1 MKLISGRLFAFCFL
15 LKSRGIW
22 DILDAEREVDPMT
35 KILFLILLLAQFG
48 YRLMLRLLSRKQVN
62 KPLPASVAD
71 IYDAEEYDKWRR
83 YNGKKDGLSTIS
95 GGVTLVINI
104 ILFCTDIMAWLYYLL
119 PGGEVAKAIL
129 LFLIMAGVDTVISLP
144 IEYVFNFKIE
154 AEFGFNRIT
163 PKTFIADAI
172 KNALV
177 GVVLN
182 FVIFMLV
189 FVAHKLLGDWFGV
202 IAFVGI
208 GIIMFAISAASSVF
222 LKLFNKFTPLPEGEL
237 RTTLCTMFENEG
249 YKLKDIYVMDASKRT
264 TKANAYCGGIGKFK
278 QIVIYDNLLN
288 NYSDGEI
295 TAVFAHELAHFKN
308 RDTTQMTLFSLV
320 NFLPI
325 VAMMTWLMLDG
336 KVSQSFGFAEPSLLF
351 AFYVSFGGVIEIVA
365 NLITIPFN
373 YISRAMERKADTFA
387 CKVGYGGELVT
398 ALRKLHKDS
407 LADMNPHPTVVK
419 LTMNHPPLHERIELV
434 EAWKGSEH

>member
-1 MKLISGRLFAFCFL
+1 
-15 LKSRGIW
+15 
-22 DILDAEREVDPMT
+22 MT
-35 KILFLILLLAQFG
+35 KIIFLILLLAQFA
-48 YRLMLRLLSRKQVN
+48 YSLMLQLLSRKQVG

-71 IYDAEEYDKWRR
+71 IYDAAEYDKWRR
-83 YNGKKDGLSTIS
+83 YNSKKDGLSLIS

-104 ILFCTDIMAWLYYLL
+104 ILFCTNILSWLYYLL
-119 PGGEVAKAIL
+119 PGGEIAKAIL
-129 LFLIMAGVDTVISLP
+129 LFLIMAVVDTAVSLP

-163 PKTFIADAI
+163 PKTFLADAV
-172 KNALV
+172 KNAVV

-182 FVIFMLV
+182 LIIFLLV
-189 FVAHKLLGDWFGV
+189 YVAHALLGDYFGV

-237 RTTLCTMFENEG
+237 RSTLCAMFEKAG

-295 TAVFAHELAHFKN
+295 TAVFAHELAHFKHK
-308 RDTTQMTLFSLV
+308 DTTKMTFFSLI

-325 VAMMTWLMLDG
+325 VALMTLLM
-336 KVSQSFGFAEPSLLF
+336 VVPSISQSFGFAAPSLLF
-351 AFYVSFGGVIEIVA
+351 SFYASSGGVISIIA
-365 NLITIPFN
+365 HLIGIPFN
-373 YISRAMERKADTFA
+373 YMSRAMERKADTFA
-387 CKVGYGGELVT
+387 CESGYADDLVS

-419 LTMNHPPLHERIELV
+419 LTVNHPPLHERIELA
-434 EAWKGSEH
+434 EDWKRTHL

>member
-1 MKLISGRLFAFCFL
+1 
-15 LKSRGIW
+15 
-22 DILDAEREVDPMT
+22 MT
-35 KILFLILLLAQFG
+35 KIIFLILLLAQFA
-48 YRLMLRLLSRKQVN
+48 YSLMLQLLSRKQVG

-71 IYDAEEYDKWRR
+71 IYDAAEYDKWRK
-83 YNGKKDGLSTIS
+83 YNSKKDGLSLIS

-104 ILFCTDIMAWLYYLL
+104 ILFCTNILSWLYYLL
-119 PGGEVAKAIL
+119 PGGEIAKAIL
-129 LFLIMAGVDTVISLP
+129 LFLIMAVVDTAVSLP

-163 PKTFIADAI
+163 PKTFLADAV
-172 KNALV
+172 KNAVV

-182 FVIFMLV
+182 LIIFLLV
-189 FVAHKLLGDWFGV
+189 YVAHALLGDYFGV

-237 RTTLCTMFENEG
+237 RSTLCAMFEKAG

-295 TAVFAHELAHFKN
+295 TAVFAHELAHFKHK
-308 RDTTQMTLFSLV
+308 DTTKMTFFSLI

-325 VAMMTWLMLDG
+325 VALMTLLM
-336 KVSQSFGFAEPSLLF
+336 VVPSISQSFGFAAPSLLF
-351 AFYVSFGGVIEIVA
+351 SFYASSGGVISIIA
-365 NLITIPFN
+365 HLIGIPFN
-373 YISRAMERKADTFA
+373 CMSRAMERKADTFA
-387 CKVGYGGELVT
+387 CESGYADDLVS

-419 LTMNHPPLHERIELV
+419 LTVNHPPLHERIELA
-434 EAWKGSEH
+434 EDWKRTHL